1 MMFQK
6 FLDGE
11 QHATVQAYQE
21 AAHSSPHH
29 LAADVEDEVEDHDA
43 FGDVEDEEKEDD
55 GLPNVDHE
63 RDEALGVS
71 VPASVELE
79 IQCKFEEGNEDY
91 YMSKDELVYKEE
103 IGPDEMDSDLD

>member
-29 LAADVEDEVEDHDA
+29 LAADVEDDMEDHDDDGEA
-43 FGDVEDEEKEDD
+43 EDEEEEDD
-55 GLPNVDHE
+55 ILPNVDHE

-71 VPASVELE
+71 VSASVVLE
-79 IQCKFEEGNEDY
+79 IQRKFEEGNEDF
-91 YMSKDELVYKEE
+91 YMRNDELVDEEE
-103 IGPDEMDSDLD
+103 IGPNEMYSDLD